1 MIPTMIVFGLLTGRW
16 WKTSLVLGT
25 VGWAAVLSLTGAVT
39 AAQIPAAALFG
50 LVNTGVG
57 VAIHQGV
64 LRFVRRQHRGR
75 STTGDPVPTLVA

>member
-16 WKTSLVLGT
+16 WKTSLVLGA
-25 VGWAAVLSLTGAVT
+25 VGWAAVVFFIGVIT
-39 AAQIPAAALFG
+39 ASQIPAAALFG

-64 LRFVRRQHRGR
+64 LWLVRRLRGSSS
-75 STTGDPVPTLVA
+75 STGEQVPTLVA